1 MALVNLQTDLT
12 SIPFGRDRRD
22 GGDSGQP
29 YIPVRNNDLTTSIGL
44 EGITSE
50 PSLATQDFILR
61 GGIQAPD
68 DAFNDVRRLT
78 KFFEDK
84 NSPNGALFIA
94 KQNALSLTAVRTQAA
109 TVGSP
114 NGGVYT
120 PLNTLAQAGA
130 GFLGTYFPKQGL
142 TPAGV
147 RLYGPKSSF
156 NPLSITAV
164 NKVIGGDGIDN
175 RLVQLAGLKIGQGS
189 IWKSEYR
196 KNQIAKGEDS
206 ILSYIGGPKAPL
218 GIGRTRIQFATDN
231 AGNPT
236 GTGMRSPAYALL
248 KQGNFSFDQGQSK
261 GLPAFNASITAERS
275 ISLNIGVT
283 DLKSN
288 GEMVKDIFPRID
300 NTSSPTEIL
309 ESFQKKLLKGV
320 EKSTIMSISPSY
332 TDAKNRLEGEATS
345 RINYRSPGQRG
356 NVINYTLGK
365 RDGDGNNIGAV
376 DKINALPI
384 YRSNKGPKQQE
395 DINDLVQFRIA
406 AINQTDPKF
415 KDYIHFRAY
424 IDDFSDRYS
433 GKWKPINYMGR
444 AESFYKYDSFDRD
457 ISLSFTVAAQSK
469 EELMVQY
476 RKLNYLASNLAPTYS
491 PSGYMGGPL
500 VELTMGGWCYE
511 LPGFIEGLSL
521 GPVKESPWEIGID
534 TEGKVDQTVRELPHI
549 VEVKGFKFTPIH
561 KFRPERQ
568 ELGPRLNKEGNPDT
582 IDITEYG
589 PQRYISLANR
599 VDPTGTSAY
608 NTTLMKAQVTDNL
621 NTDTTP
627 SIDDLLGSLPNQDL
641 VNPGS

>member
-84 NSPNGALFIA
+84 NSPNGVLFIA

-164 NKVIGGDGIDN
+164 NKVIGGDDGNEN
-175 RLVQLAGLKIGQGS
+175 RLVQLTELKINKYTNF
-189 IWKSEYR
+189 KSSFR

-231 AGNPT
+231 KGNPT
-236 GTGMRSPAYALL
+236 GTGLNSPIFSTL
-248 KQGNFSFDQGQSK
+248 KGGAFESSLSEKQ
-261 GLPAFNASITAERS
+261 GLPAFNASLTTLRS
-275 ISLNIGVT
+275 YVDPASFLYTELNPLPG
-283 DLKSN
+283 
-288 GEMVKDIFPRID
+288 
-300 NTSSPTEIL
+300 EIL
-309 ESFQKKLLKGV
+309 ESFSNQILQKDIKS
-320 EKSTIMSISPSY
+320 STIMSISPSY

-365 RDGDGNNIGAV
+365 RDGQGRNIGAV

-384 YRSNKGPKQQE
+384 YRSNEGPKQQE
-395 DINDLVQFRIA
+395 NINDLVQFRIA

-424 IDDFSDRYS
+424 IDDFSDKYS

-457 ISLSFTVAAQSK
+457 INLSFTVAAQSK

-491 PSGYMGGPL
+491 PSGYMGGSL
-500 VELTMGGWCYE
+500 VELTVGGWCYE
-511 LPGFIEGLSL
+511 LPGFIEGFSL
-521 GPVKESPWEIGID
+521 GPAKESPWEIGID

-568 ELGPRLNKEGNPDT
+568 ELEPSSTDTSEQKE
-582 IDITEYG
+582 ITEYG
-589 PQRYISLANR
+589 PQHYISLANR
-599 VDPTGTSAY
+599 SDSTGTSAY
-608 NTTLMKAQVTDNL
+608 NTTLMKAQVTDDL

-627 SIDDLLGSLPNQDL
+627 SIDDLFLQSSFLSEGSENLE
-641 VNPGS
+641 NPGI